1 MQQQNISL
9 QKIVSTHHSFTV
21 HYVLQYTNWFFVFIF
36 YEGLFHNTFLTV
48 FSLVFVV
55 AKLNHLQNTFEFDSE
70 ITLLHKMRSR
80 EIQRSEE
87 TGKIRK
93 TLWIDFRTNF
103 WKCKKLN

>member
-1 MQQQNISL
+1 M
-9 QKIVSTHHSFTV
+9 
-21 HYVLQYTNWFFVFIF
+21 
-36 YEGLFHNTFLTV
+36 
-48 FSLVFVV
+48 FVV

-87 TGKIRK
+87 TGEVYFVKNRQ